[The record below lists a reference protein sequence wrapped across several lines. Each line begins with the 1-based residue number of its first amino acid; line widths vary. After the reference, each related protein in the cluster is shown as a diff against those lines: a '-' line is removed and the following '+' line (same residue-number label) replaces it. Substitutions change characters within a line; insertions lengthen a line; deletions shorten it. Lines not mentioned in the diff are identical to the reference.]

1 MSLPVATCPR
11 LASARDARDDM
22 VRDWLF
28 LVLRYAVSREAQD
41 RRTVLDLAAKMDT
54 LGKERDREAFRF
66 FRDHSERLCAAI
78 AAPDTPGRRRILLAH
93 ARMIGQRPLQRAFLL
108 TCRLELREKV
118 FSGLGTASDRS
129 GLWKGLQRR

>member
-41 RRTVLDLAAKMDT
+41 RRTILDLAAKMDT

-78 AAPDTPGRRRILLAH
+78 AAPDTLGRRRILLAH

-118 FSGLGTASDRS
+118 FSGFGTASDRS

>member
-78 AAPDTPGRRRILLAH
+78 AAPDTLGRRRILLAH

-118 FSGLGTASDRS
+118 FSGFGTASDRS

>member
-41 RRTVLDLAAKMDT
+41 RRTILDLAAKMDT

-78 AAPDTPGRRRILLAH
+78 AAPDTLGRRRILLAR

-118 FSGLGTASDRS
+118 FSGFGTASDRS

>member
-78 AAPDTPGRRRILLAH
+78 AAPDTLGRRRILLAR

-118 FSGLGTASDRS
+118 FSGFGTASDRS

>member
-1 MSLPVATCPR
+1 
-11 LASARDARDDM
+11 M

-78 AAPDTPGRRRILLAH
+78 AAPDTLGRRRILLAH

-118 FSGLGTASDRS
+118 FSGFGTASDRS

>member
-1 MSLPVATCPR
+1 MSLPVATCPC
-11 LASARDARDDM
+11 LASARDARDDL

-28 LVLRYAVSREAQD
+28 LMLRYAVSREAQD

-78 AAPDTPGRRRILLAH
+78 AAPDTLGRRRILLAH

-118 FSGLGTASDRS
+118 FSGFGTASDRS